1 MGGSLDGRLIALR
14 VRRSRRFVVRKG
26 IQPYWHWRP
35 RLGIVTRTPF
45 CILKAPRGW
54 IACSP
59 FGMPVPLSVRPL
71 PKTLAASGFAL
82 AAEEGQDYL
91 VQSKGS
97 YAFQSAATLAA
108 NNAGKSLSDIVSD
121 WEAAYKSLNIPALE
135 AGGLPG
141 IPPVSQSIRMQM
153 VSVTGGTLP
162 QASELAGMTVQDFQ
176 IGKYEVAWDE
186 WKEVRDWAKAKGYR
200 ELSNVGAGKTGK
212 HPVTRVSWLDALKW
226 ANARSEKEGLLPVY
240 EAEGVVFRT
249 GLGIPT
255 INPSANGY
263 RLPTE
268 AEWEWAA
275 RGGALSNNY
284 TYSGSNDPNAVAWH
298 YTNTD
303 GEMQPVGT
311 KLANELG
318 IHDMS
323 GNVYEWCWDLYDDE
337 YSFRRIR
344 GGSIDTDKESGM
356 VDSRGHG
363 FRPEYRSTD
372 LKIGFRIARNAP

>member
-240 EAEGVVFRT
+240 EAEGDVFRT

-284 TYSGSNDPNAVAWH
+284 T
-298 YTNTD
+298 
-303 GEMQPVGT
+303 
-311 KLANELG
+311 
-318 IHDMS
+318 
-323 GNVYEWCWDLYDDE
+323 
-337 YSFRRIR
+337 
-344 GGSIDTDKESGM
+344 
-356 VDSRGHG
+356 
-363 FRPEYRSTD
+363 
-372 LKIGFRIARNAP
+372 